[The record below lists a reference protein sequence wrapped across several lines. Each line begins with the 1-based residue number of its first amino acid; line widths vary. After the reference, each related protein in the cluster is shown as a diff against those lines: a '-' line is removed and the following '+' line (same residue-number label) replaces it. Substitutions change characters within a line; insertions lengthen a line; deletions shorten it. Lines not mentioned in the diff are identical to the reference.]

1 MNKREMVERIVERTD
16 FPLTVVAEIVDTF
29 IDETSA
35 AVIAGD
41 RVTLSGF
48 GTFYRQARAQRT
60 ARNIWTGE
68 AVTVR
73 ARELPAFRPG
83 KPFRDEVARRRR
95 KPQNSSGKR
104 RPSQC
109 WAAAKRPDARVRNS
123 SVKPHR
129 RRPAAAIAVSCGH
142 TEPLW

>member
-1 MNKREMVERIVERTD
+1 MWNDVGHVRTGVCRRAGADDGPRGEGKIVNKREMVERIVERTD
-16 FPLTVVAEIVDTF
+16 YPLTVVAEIVDSF

-35 AVIAGD
+35 AVIGGD

-68 AVTVR
+68 SVTVR

-95 KPQNSSGKR
+95 KP
-104 RPSQC
+104 
-109 WAAAKRPDARVRNS
+109 AAKKKS
-123 SVKPHR
+123 TR
-129 RRPAAAIAVSCGH
+129 RG
-142 TEPLW
+142 

>member
-16 FPLTVVAEIVDTF
+16 YPLTVVAEIVDSF
-29 IDETSA
+29 IDETAA

-83 KPFRDEVARRRR
+83 KPFRDEVTRRRR
-95 KPQNSSGKR
+95 KP
-104 RPSQC
+104 
-109 WAAAKRPDARVRNS
+109 AAKSKSSSRARR
-123 SVKPHR
+123 
-129 RRPAAAIAVSCGH
+129 A
-142 TEPLW
+142 

>member
-1 MNKREMVERIVERTD
+1 
-16 FPLTVVAEIVDTF
+16 VDSF
-29 IDETSA
+29 IDETSD

-73 ARELPAFRPG
+73 ARDLPAFRPG
-83 KPFRDEVARRRR
+83 KPFRDEVGRRRR
-95 KPQNSSGKR
+95 KAGG
-104 RPSQC
+104 PSKSK
-109 WAAAKRPDARVRNS
+109 AKR
-123 SVKPHR
+123 
-129 RRPAAAIAVSCGH
+129 
-142 TEPLW
+142 

>member
-95 KPQNSSGKR
+95 KPTGRAKNSSGAR
-104 RPSQC
+104 R
-109 WAAAKRPDARVRNS
+109 A
-123 SVKPHR
+123 
-129 RRPAAAIAVSCGH
+129 
-142 TEPLW
+142 

>member
-1 MNKREMVERIVERTD
+1 MWNDVGRIRPGVCRRAGADDGPRGEGKIVNKREMVERIVERTD
-16 FPLTVVAEIVDTF
+16 YPLTVVAEIVDSF

-68 AVTVR
+68 SVTVR

-95 KPQNSSGKR
+95 KP
-104 RPSQC
+104 
-109 WAAAKRPDARVRNS
+109 AAKKKS
-123 SVKPHR
+123 TR
-129 RRPAAAIAVSCGH
+129 RG
-142 TEPLW
+142 